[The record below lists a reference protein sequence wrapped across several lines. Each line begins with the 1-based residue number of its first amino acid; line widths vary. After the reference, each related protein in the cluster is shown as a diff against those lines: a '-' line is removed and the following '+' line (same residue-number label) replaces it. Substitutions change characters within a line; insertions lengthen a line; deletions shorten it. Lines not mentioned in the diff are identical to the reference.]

1 MACLPAVATTA
12 LFIAVILLD
21 LMSKEWRRIP
31 GRALFG
37 IFAVLLVQF
46 ICDKGDD
53 WVAWTLLAFPFVL
66 LFIGYIFRVSYNDP
80 SSSAES
86 EPASDDSSC
95 GCPCCG
101 GRPCHCMRPCW
112 MPRWRPCPSPPSP
125 PPTPKPCPRPC
136 PKPKPCPGPG
146 PGPKPDDCIPNSL
159 AD

>member
-37 IFAVLLVQF
+37 IFSVLLVQF
-46 ICDKGDD
+46 ICEKGED

-66 LFIGYIFRVSYNDP
+66 LFIGYIFRISYNDP
-80 SSSAES
+80 ISSES
-86 EPASDDSSC
+86 PSEASSEYSSC
-95 GCPCCG
+95 GCPCCHLS
-101 GRPCHCMRPCW
+101 PCACRRPCW
-112 MPRWRPCPSPPSP
+112 MPPSPCPA
-125 PPTPKPCPRPC
+125 PPTPKPCPPSNPC
-136 PKPKPCPGPG
+136 PTPKPKPC